1 MSQIS
6 AVAGNTEV
14 TAAPASQSGFRPEVS
29 AAVAKLNDSGF
40 FGESREVTYS
50 FDRATHQPVVRV
62 LDTQTKEVINQW
74 PPAFALKLASG
85 EEINLR
91 GDS

>member
-14 TAAPASQSGFRPEVS
+14 AAASASQSGFRPDVS

-40 FGESREVTYS
+40 FGASREVTYS

-74 PPAFALKLASG
+74 PPEFALELASG
-85 EEINLR
+85 KGTKPT